1 MNSGVGRATVL
12 SKRLVVLFAAVLL
25 VAGCGKGD
33 AESSVTT
40 VGELGSALAETA
52 EVSTYRVSLS
62 TAQTIRLPFGGV
74 ETTQEIDEQE
84 PTIVGEVSP
93 DRQHFE
99 LNLGA
104 LLGPILGDELDLELE
119 MWIADERLVIDTRGF
134 QELLDESPEAQFGPF
149 EPGISYVDLSDLDAE
164 GPEMLAAF
172 GGSSLPDLR
181 ELAEKLPAALIS
193 VEQTSLDPATFV
205 GTIKFTDL
213 TEAQGKDIEVI
224 ARIAAAGLA
233 LNSPMSVD
241 ALTKFYFDFYDS
253 TEVEVTIELDER
265 GLLHVL
271 STREDFS
278 NLYSAMF
285 ETEGLIPEITE
296 SERQEALDEVA
307 AAVHILETR
316 TVYEVDNDLE
326 VPPPPATTDDRTDL
340 WREFFANAGF
350 ASIRANPRI

>member
-1 MNSGVGRATVL
+1 
-12 SKRLVVLFAAVLL
+12 
-25 VAGCGKGD
+25 
-33 AESSVTT
+33 
-40 VGELGSALAETA
+40 
-52 EVSTYRVSLS
+52 
-62 TAQTIRLPFGGV
+62 
-74 ETTQEIDEQE
+74 
-84 PTIVGEVSP
+84 
-93 DRQHFE
+93 
-99 LNLGA
+99 
-104 LLGPILGDELDLELE
+104 
-119 MWIADERLVIDTRGF
+119 MWIDDERLVIDTRGF
-134 QELLDESPEAQFGPF
+134 QELLDGNPEAQLGPF

-205 GTIKFTDL
+205 GTITFTDL
-213 TEAQGKDIEVI
+213 TEAQGQDIEVI
-224 ARIAAAGLA
+224 SRSAAAGLA
-233 LNSPMSVD
+233 LNSPMTVD
-241 ALTKFYFDFYDS
+241 ALTKFYVDFYDS

-316 TVYEVDNDLE
+316 TVYEVDSDLE
-326 VPPPPATTDDRTDL
+326 VPLPPATTDDRTDL

-350 ASIRANPRI
+350 RLDPCQPPDIGAQYKNMGLPATWRSSGRYCSLS

>member
-40 VGELGSALAETA
+40 VGELGAALAETA

-62 TAQTIRLPFGGV
+62 TAQTIRLPFGAV
-74 ETTQEIDEQE
+74 ETTAEIDEQA
-84 PTIVGEVSP
+84 PTMVGEVSSA
-93 DRQHFE
+93 RQHFVMD
-99 LNLGA
+99 LGA
-104 LLGPILGDELDLELE
+104 LLGPILGEELDLQLE
-119 MWIADERLVIDTRGF
+119 MWIDDERLVIDTRSY
-134 QELLDESPEAQFGPF
+134 QQLLDGNPDAQLGPF
-149 EPGISYVDLSDLDAE
+149 EPGISYVDLADLEAE

-172 GGSSLPDLR
+172 GGSALPDLR

-193 VEQTSLDPATFV
+193 VERTSLDPTTFV
-205 GTIKFTDL
+205 GTITFTDL
-213 TEAQGKDIEVI
+213 SEAQGQDIEVI
-224 ARIAAAGLA
+224 SRSAAAGIA
-233 LNSPMSVD
+233 LNSAMTVD
-241 ALTKFYFDFYDS
+241 ALTKFYIDFYDS
-253 TEVEVTIELDER
+253 TEVEVTIELDGR

-271 STREDFS
+271 TTRADLS

-307 AAVHILETR
+307 GAVHTIETR
-316 TVYEVDNDLE
+316 AVYEADSDLE
-326 VPPPPATTDDRTDL
+326 VPLPPATTDDRTDL
-340 WREFFANAGF
+340 WHEFFVNSGF
-350 ASIRANPRI
+350 G

>member
-12 SKRLVVLFAAVLL
+12 RNCLVVLSAAVLL
-25 VAGCGKGD
+25 AAGCGKGD
-33 AESSVTT
+33 VESSVTT
-40 VGELGSALAETA
+40 VGGLGAALAETA
-52 EVSTYRVSLS
+52 EVLTYRVSLS

-74 ETTQEIDEQE
+74 ETTAEIDEQA
-84 PTIVGEVSP
+84 PTMVGEISGA
-93 DRQHFE
+93 RQHFVMD
-99 LNLGA
+99 LGA
-104 LLGPILGDELDLELE
+104 LLAPVVGDELDLELE
-119 MWIADERLVIDTRGF
+119 MWIDDERLVIDTRGF
-134 QELLDESPEAQFGPF
+134 QELLAGNPEAQLGPF
-149 EPGISYVDLSDLDAE
+149 EPGISYVDLSDLDVE
-164 GPEMLAAF
+164 GPEILTAF
-172 GGSSLPDLR
+172 GGSPLPDLK
-181 ELAEKLPAALIS
+181 ELAEKLPTALIS
-193 VEQTSLDPATFV
+193 VEQTSLDPPTFV
-205 GTIKFTDL
+205 GTSTFSDL
-213 TEAQGKDIEVI
+213 TEAQGQDIGVTS
-224 ARIAAAGLA
+224 RSAAAGLA
-233 LNSPMSVD
+233 LNSPMTVD
-241 ALTKFYFDFYDS
+241 ALTKFYVDFYDS

-271 STREDFS
+271 SIRADVS

-316 TVYEVDNDLE
+316 TVYEADSDLE